1 MDKLVKRAVLFDHYG
16 DLLNDKQKR
25 IVEYTVSDDMSL
37 SEIGQEEGITRQA
50 ASDLLKR
57 ADDRLLEFEEKLGV
71 IRKSENIRA
80 CIRRIREHGTDD
92 LIESELS
99 KIETE
104 LDEP

>member
-37 SEIGQEEGITRQA
+37 SEIGEEEGITRQA

-57 ADDRLLEFEEKLGV
+57 ADERLLEFEEKLGM
-71 IRKSENIRA
+71 IKKNENIRA
-80 CIRRIREHGTDD
+80 CLKRIRQNDPGPD
-92 LIESELS
+92 IERELQE
-99 KIETE
+99 IEKE
-104 LDEP
+104 LE